1 MVVPGVVMGKA
12 KKRSFQLGI
21 NDRVSNLS
29 REDAVNMVVDMLKS
43 GDNNVYGLVTLF
55 GFSAEELLEAGASYE
70 SVVGIKGL
78 LK

>member
-1 MVVPGVVMGKA
+1 MVFPGAVMGKA

-21 NDRVSNLS
+21 NDRVSSLS
-29 REDAVNMVVDMLKS
+29 REDAATMAVDMLKS
-43 GDNNVYGLVTLF
+43 GDNDVYGLVTLF

-70 SVVGIKGL
+70 SVMVIKGL